1 MYDSAVATDHAPT
14 PAGSPGPDVDTGTGR
29 PARRRP
35 PASIPGSS
43 LVPAVLAGGAL
54 ALVVLPLV
62 GLVLRTPWSDIGR
75 DLRQPDALTALRL
88 SLQCSLGALA
98 ISVVLGV
105 PLAWI
110 LARRRFPGRALA
122 RALVTLPMVLP
133 PVVGGIALL
142 YAFGRRGFAG
152 RWLYGL
158 TGVRLPFTTLGAVV
172 AEAFVAMPFLVITA
186 EAAFRSIDRRY
197 EEAAAT
203 LGASP
208 AYRFRR
214 VTLPAVLPALAAGA
228 ALTWARALGEFG
240 ATITFA
246 GNFPG
251 VTQTMPLAV
260 YLDLESG
267 REGTALAL
275 SLVLLIVSLL
285 VLVGLRDRWLGGP
298 RTEP

>member
-1 MYDSAVATDHAPT
+1 VTAIRRM
-14 PAGSPGPDVDTGTGR
+14 TG
-29 PARRRP
+29 A
-35 PASIPGSS
+35 
-43 LVPAVLAGGAL
+43 VPAVLGAGAL
-54 ALVVLPLV
+54 ALVVLPLA
-62 GLVLRTPWSDIGR
+62 GLLQRAPWSSIGG
-75 DLRQPDALTALRL
+75 DLGDHDGLLALRL
-88 SLQCSLGALA
+88 SLECSLGALA
-98 ISVVLGV
+98 VSILLGL

-110 LARRRFPGRALA
+110 LARHRFPGRALT

-152 RWLYGL
+152 RWLNSL
-158 TGVRLPFTTLGAVV
+158 TGWRLPFTAGGAIM

-186 EAAFRSIDRRY
+186 EAAFRSFDRRA

-208 AYRFRR
+208 IYRFRR
-214 VTLPAVLPALAAGA
+214 VTLPAVAPALVAGA

-251 VTQTMPLAV
+251 TTQTMPLAI
-260 YLDLESG
+260 YGDIESG
-267 REGTALAL
+267 NDGVAIAL
-275 SLVLLIVSLL
+275 SLILLAVSLV
-285 VLVGLRDRWLGGP
+285 VLVALRDRWLGSS
-298 RTEP
+298 

>member
-1 MYDSAVATDHAPT
+1 MHRSSSARALGGLL
-14 PAGSPGPDVDTGTGR
+14 PA
-29 PARRRP
+29 
-35 PASIPGSS
+35 I
-43 LVPAVLAGGAL
+43 LAAGAL
-54 ALVVLPLV
+54 ALVGLPLV
-62 GLVLRTPWSDIGR
+62 GLLQRAPWSSLAG
-75 DLRQPDALTALRL
+75 DLRAHDAFAALRL
-88 SLQCSLGALA
+88 SLETSLGAL
-98 ISVVLGV
+98 IVSSVFGI
-105 PLAWI
+105 PLAWL
-110 LARRRFPGRALA
+110 LARRRFPGRALV

-152 RWLYGL
+152 RILYDI
-158 TGVRLPFTTLGAVV
+158 TGWRFVFNTSGAIM
-172 AEAFVAMPFLVITA
+172 AEAFVAMPFLIVTA
-186 EAAFRSIDRRY
+186 EAAFRSMDRRT

-214 VTLPAVLPALAAGA
+214 VTLPAVAPALAAGA

-251 VTQTMPLAV
+251 TTQTAPLLV

-267 REGTALAL
+267 HDGTALAV
-275 SLVLLIVSLL
+275 SLVMLAVSLA
-285 VLVGLRDRWLGGP
+285 VLVALRDRWLGTP
-298 RTEP
+298 